1 VILQYL
7 CSSETAQNKAS
18 AVLVKMLTYSLKDN
32 VIKLEAFRSP
42 RVHLLQEIRA
52 KA

>member
-1 VILQYL
+1 MILQYL

-42 RVHLLQEIRA
+42 
-52 KA
+52 